1 MKQLIEDYQRRL
13 DTVVKMQE
21 AFKSN
26 GSINDTK
33 KEERLTTKAS
43 EYRTF
48 IAELE
53 REEKEV
59 ICLNKEEVTTFMHDV
74 SDCTGAWSDTSYKIL
89 KFIGIDPTQGT

>member
-74 SDCTGAWSDTSYKIL
+74 SDGGVWSDTSYRIVE
-89 KFIGIDPTQGT
+89 FIGIDPTQGT